1 MRVDRWPRVLLCA
14 TIFLG
19 LIGTHCGR
27 DRNNPL
33 DPQSSAFAS
42 RPGPPTEIA
51 GTGLFGRIQI
61 SWTPPEFTN
70 VLGYGVYRSTS
81 PTGTFDFLSGDVAGD
96 TLITTGR
103 NTFVDSSFTGEA
115 LIYYY
120 RISTVNRGRLVSDLS
135 NPVGVELIPDTSP
148 PAPPQNLS
156 VLTDLETGEVILG
169 WTPPSTDAT
178 GSDLTGLSGFRIYRS
193 EGTPDAF
200 ALLVDTTSVVTSF
213 VDKDVKG
220 GTQYFYAVSALDPPG
235 NESARSEV
243 KSLITSG
250 IATPGGLAAVGDVS
264 KIILA
269 WNPNTEEDLS
279 GYNVYRSDRS
289 DGEFVRLGPPEAPF
303 TTGLSS
309 YADSNLVGGST
320 FFYRVSAVTTTGEGS
335 QSGHV
340 GATVKV
346 DDQPPAA
353 PTNLLTELD
362 RSVITRVTLRWT
374 PPSQDNNGEDLT
386 GLLEY
391 KVYRNNVEIATTV
404 DPTYQDNSVVP
415 LTSYTYN
422 ISAIDP
428 NDNEGPRSDSEV
440 VTTFGISVPANV
452 SATGDVFLIRVSWD
466 PNEELDLLGYR
477 VYRATSS
484 TGTFSPIEGVQGTTI
499 TTAKTTFAD
508 SNLAAGTQLF
518 YKVLAVA
525 STGVSEL
532 SRFVEATVLDDER
545 PPAPPDVNF
554 LTVEVSPDDPVV
566 MLLAWRAPTKDV
578 GDADLTGLMSYRI
591 YRSTSP
597 SGSFEQIAQ
606 VDAPTVSYTDDDP
619 TLESSTEYSYR
630 ISAVDPKGNESPLT
644 TPVTG
649 QTGGVPAP
657 TNLNVVAS
665 QVDSSTGQA
674 ALTWNAPTLPGAAD
688 YVVERQQVGSSSSST
703 FEAIGFPQT
712 TTFTDTGLARG
723 ESFAYRVR
731 SRNSARTQTSDPT
744 EVRVVVIP

>member
-1 MRVDRWPRVLLCA
+1 MRVDRWPRVWLYA
-14 TIFLG
+14 AIFLG

-42 RPGPPTEIA
+42 RPAPPTEIA

-115 LIYYY
+115 VIYYY

-156 VLTDLETGEVILG
+156 VLTDLSTG
-169 WTPPSTDAT
+169 
-178 GSDLTGLSGFRIYRS
+178 GSHPGLDLTLHGRHGVRLDRSFRFPHIPFGGNSRRVRS
-193 EGTPDAF
+193 PGGYHIGCYEF
-200 ALLVDTTSVVTSF
+200 CRQRCE
-213 VDKDVKG
+213 G

-269 WNPNTEEDLS
+269 WNPNTEEDLR

-289 DGEFVRLGPPEAPF
+289 DGEFVRLGSREAPF

-340 GATVKV
+340 GATAKA

-353 PTNLLTELD
+353 PTNLLAELD
-362 RSVITRVTLRWT
+362 RAVITRVTLRWT
-374 PPSQDNNGEDLT
+374 PPSQDDNGADLT
-386 GLLEY
+386 GLSEY
-391 KVYRNNVEIATTV
+391 KVYRNNVEIATTTE
-404 DPTYQDNSVVP
+404 P
-415 LTSYTYN
+415 
-422 ISAIDP
+422 
-428 NDNEGPRSDSEV
+428 
-440 VTTFGISVPANV
+440 
-452 SATGDVFLIRVSWD
+452 
-466 PNEELDLLGYR
+466 
-477 VYRATSS
+477 
-484 TGTFSPIEGVQGTTI
+484 
-499 TTAKTTFAD
+499 K
-508 SNLAAGTQLF
+508 QL
-518 YKVLAVA
+518 
-525 STGVSEL
+525 
-532 SRFVEATVLDDER
+532 RR
-545 PPAPPDVNF
+545 
-554 LTVEVSPDDPVV
+554 
-566 MLLAWRAPTKDV
+566 
-578 GDADLTGLMSYRI
+578 
-591 YRSTSP
+591 
-597 SGSFEQIAQ
+597 
-606 VDAPTVSYTDDDP
+606 
-619 TLESSTEYSYR
+619 
-630 ISAVDPKGNESPLT
+630 
-644 TPVTG
+644 
-649 QTGGVPAP
+649 
-657 TNLNVVAS
+657 
-665 QVDSSTGQA
+665 
-674 ALTWNAPTLPGAAD
+674 
-688 YVVERQQVGSSSSST
+688 
-703 FEAIGFPQT
+703 
-712 TTFTDTGLARG
+712 
-723 ESFAYRVR
+723 
-731 SRNSARTQTSDPT
+731 TSDL
-744 EVRVVVIP
+744 VHLQHKRDRSCR